1 MVYRSMG
8 DAPMARIGAG
18 IMDKSGQSADH
29 TDYDAGTWS
38 LVYVIRGRGLY
49 RDADGIAYALAPGW
63 CFQRVPGRRHT
74 TVIDPT
80 SRWLE
85 AFLDCSAPLAGALQQ
100 LRAIPAQPPA
110 WEWGLSAERVARF
123 AGFITDLADA
133 GERRLPALLVRLLAL
148 AVEAMPGAPERRHE
162 DAIDRACRL
171 LAEEAG
177 TRLDLRAWCRREGL
191 DYERFRK
198 DFVRRLGVPP
208 GQYRIRRRLDRACAL
223 LQSTDRSIADIA
235 AELGYATP
243 YEFSAQFRVRLGRPP
258 SAYRARR

>member
-18 IMDKSGQSADH
+18 IMDKAGMSADH

-38 LVYVIRGRGLY
+38 LVYVLRGRGTY
-49 RDADGIAYALAPGW
+49 RDADGTAYALGPGW

-74 TVIDPT
+74 TVIDPA

-85 AFLDCSAPLAGALQQ
+85 AFIDCGVSLAQALQQ
-100 LRAIPAQPPA
+100 LRAIPVQPPA
-110 WEWGLSAERVARF
+110 WEWGLRAERVARF
-123 AGFITDLADA
+123 GELAAELADA

-148 AVEAMPGAPERRHE
+148 AVEAMPGSPERHRE

-177 TRLDLRAWCRREGL
+177 ARLDLRTWCRREGL

-198 DFVRRLGVPP
+198 DFQRRLGVPP

-235 AELGYATP
+235 TELGYATP
-243 YEFSAQFRVRLGRPP
+243 YEFSAQFRARLGRPP